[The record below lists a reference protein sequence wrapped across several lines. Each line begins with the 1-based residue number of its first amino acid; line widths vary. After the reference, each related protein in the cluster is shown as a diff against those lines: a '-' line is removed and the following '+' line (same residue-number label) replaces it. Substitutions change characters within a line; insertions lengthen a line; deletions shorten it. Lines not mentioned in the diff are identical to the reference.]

1 MTGEEIVNKLKKAGI
16 DASLVSRTHDEYIV
30 NLDMTFEELETRYMA
45 NLMKGSGVGM
55 NLTEPKLLPAPVEP
69 EVLEYCKMDAEAT
82 LAFSQKLPLE
92 NCVFVDYIK
101 NVGSTANEDVWYEFI
116 EKMHKVATEAYGLP
130 PQFIGIQKPKTI
142 NDGRLRYL
150 EITNRL
156 RHHARKH
163 NMDSND

>member
-101 NVGSTANEDVWYEFI
+101 TGDTDDAWTSFI
-116 EKMHKVATEAYGLP
+116 EKMRKVAIEAYGLP